1 MAKVK
6 TWVWVVVGLLVAG
19 IVCLIA
25 LAAAGLWF
33 ARTHIQVQQTTSSM
47 VSKEFDDV
55 QARFASQ
62 KPLIELDERG
72 RFLRANTNRPSA
84 GPRPEALHIL
94 AFSAK
99 DDKVVR
105 MSIPFWL
112 LRLKGPGNRITLGAR
127 GEFNGGDF
135 DLERMNITE
144 EDLER
149 YGPTLIVDHSG
160 TNGDRVL
167 VWSQ

>member
-6 TWVWVVVGLLVAG
+6 TWVWVVVGLVAAG

-33 ARTHIQVQQTTSSM
+33 ARTHIQVQQATSSM
-47 VSKEFDDV
+47 VANEFDEV
-55 QARFASQ
+55 RAKFGSQ

-72 RFLRANTNRPSA
+72 RFVRANTDRPSA
-84 GPRPEALHIL
+84 GPRPESLHIL

-112 LRLKGPGNRITLGAR
+112 LRLKGPGNRITLGGR

-135 DLERMNITE
+135 DLGRMNITE

-149 YGPTLIVDHSG
+149 YGPTLIVDHRG
-160 TNGDRVL
+160 DNGDRVL

>member
-33 ARTHIQVQQTTSSM
+33 ARTHIQVQQATSTM
-47 VSKEFDDV
+47 VSQEFDEV
-55 QARFASQ
+55 HARFGSQ

-72 RFLRANTNRPSA
+72 RFLRANTDRPPGS
-84 GPRPEALHIL
+84 PRPEALHIL

-105 MSIPFWL
+105 
-112 LRLKGPGNRITLGAR
+112 
-127 GEFNGGDF
+127 
-135 DLERMNITE
+135 
-144 EDLER
+144 
-149 YGPTLIVDHSG
+149 
-160 TNGDRVL
+160 
-167 VWSQ
+167 